1 MSKKW
6 IIIISI
12 LVVLIAARIALPSIV
27 KSYVNKTLN
36 NLEGY
41 NGSVEDIDIHFY
53 RGAYAIKG
61 LEIVQTTDSIPVP
74 FVEVPLIDLSVQWK
88 ALFDGS
94 IVGEIIMDK
103 PVLNFA
109 VAEDSSGRKAKQDGS
124 GADWSEALNDLI
136 PFTINHFEIVSGKI
150 TFKDFSTNPEIDI
163 FIDSLNLVAT
173 NLGNVKDE
181 AVKLPSTLKATG
193 TSLGGGLLDIDAK
206 LNVLKKI
213 PDIDLD
219 LQFENVDVVAL
230 NDFIRAY
237 AKVDAEKGIFSLY
250 SELAID
256 NGEITGYVKPI
267 IEDLQIIDWSKE
279 EESFIKKAWETIVGG
294 IVEIFKNQPEDQLA
308 TKVPLT
314 GNVNNLEAGVWP
326 TVWNIFKNAFIE
338 ALSKQVEGTVEIETA
353 GK

>member
-1 MSKKW
+1 M
-6 IIIISI
+6 
-12 LVVLIAARIALPSIV
+12 
-27 KSYVNKTLN
+27 
-36 NLEGY
+36 
-41 NGSVEDIDIHFY
+41 
-53 RGAYAIKG
+53 
-61 LEIVQTTDSIPVP
+61 
-74 FVEVPLIDLSVQWK
+74 
-88 ALFDGS
+88 
-94 IVGEIIMDK
+94 
-103 PVLNFA
+103 
-109 VAEDSSGRKAKQDGS
+109 
-124 GADWSEALNDLI
+124 
-136 PFTINHFEIVSGKI
+136 
-150 TFKDFSTNPEIDI
+150 
-163 FIDSLNLVAT
+163 AT

-308 TKVPLT
+308 TKVPLA

-338 ALSKQVEGTVEIETA
+338 ALSKQVEGSVEIETA